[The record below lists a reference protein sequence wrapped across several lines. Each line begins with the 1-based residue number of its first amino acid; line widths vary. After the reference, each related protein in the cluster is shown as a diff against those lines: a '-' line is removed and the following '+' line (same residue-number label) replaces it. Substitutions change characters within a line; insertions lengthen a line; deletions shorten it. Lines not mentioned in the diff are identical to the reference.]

1 MAKTVPDIF
10 DILSGFVLCDVMMPI
25 SPPFRVIL
33 LVFVS
38 PSENVRAFPA
48 FETAQPFFFLKAF
61 FSGRAKSGRNRV
73 EGKGE
78 RAISEIFDHSL
89 PSFLLRSRKRRK
101 EWCPFVSLTT
111 FFSLHPMFSKF
122 PVLQKSQINLQPRN
136 FFSVQDGKLSWT
148 KRPSRVD

>member
-61 FSGRAKSGRNRV
+61 FSGQAKSGRNRV
-73 EGKGE
+73 ERKR
-78 RAISEIFDHSL
+78 RAISEIFDHS
-89 PSFLLRSRKRRK
+89 PFL
-101 EWCPFVSLTT
+101 FAA
-111 FFSLHPMFSKF
+111 FSK
-122 PVLQKSQINLQPRN
+122 
-136 FFSVQDGKLSWT
+136 T
-148 KRPSRVD
+148 

>member
-38 PSENVRAFPA
+38 PSSENVRDFPA

-61 FSGRAKSGRNRV
+61 FSGQAKSGRNRV

-78 RAISEIFDHSL
+78 QSPRFL
-89 PSFLLRSRKRRK
+89 TTVPSFLLRSRKRRK
-101 EWCPFVSLTT
+101 E
-111 FFSLHPMFSKF
+111 
-122 PVLQKSQINLQPRN
+122 
-136 FFSVQDGKLSWT
+136 
-148 KRPSRVD
+148 